1 MSLPRTIRLRW
12 VAFGVAAFAAVA
24 AFLLIALNQGSG
36 GGSRVTVKQG
46 DALTRCE
53 GLPEHSDAQRACAKQ
68 AFAVLQSQLLI
79 EPPRNTNTP
88 GTRPRVFLRLNKAA
102 LLATKPGQVPNEA
115 VQLDP
120 RLGMRMTPWLI
131 VGSYPEGRRGSPS
144 SGF

>member
-1 MSLPRTIRLRW
+1 
-12 VAFGVAAFAAVA
+12 VA
-24 AFLLIALNQGSG
+24 
-36 GGSRVTVKQG
+36 VKQG

-53 GLPEHSDAQRACAKQ
+53 GLLEHSDAQRACAKQ
-68 AFAVLQSQLLI
+68 AFAVLQGRLLN
-79 EPPRNTNTP
+79 EPPRNTA

-131 VGSYPEGRRGSPS
+131 VGKDRRKEGGGVPPPASDR
-144 SGF
+144 